1 MPITKPWTPDEVAK
15 LAALAEKGVSLMR
28 ASAALGGKT
37 SAVQKK
43 AREIGRPLAGV
54 RKIIE
59 GLRAN
64 GVIDIRQ
71 K

>member
-1 MPITKPWTPDEVAK
+1 MPITKPWTPDDVAK
-15 LAALAEKGVSLMR
+15 LIALAEKGASLMR
-28 ASAALGGKT
+28 ASAALGRKT

-54 RKIIE
+54 RKIKA
-59 GLRAN
+59 GLRAS
-64 GVIDIRQ
+64 GVIDTRQ